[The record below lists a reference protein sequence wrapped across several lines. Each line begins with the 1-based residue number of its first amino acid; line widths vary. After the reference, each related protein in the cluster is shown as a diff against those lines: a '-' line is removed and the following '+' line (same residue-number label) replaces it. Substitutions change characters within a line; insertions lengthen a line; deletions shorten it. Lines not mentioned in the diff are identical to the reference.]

1 MFSAINLASLTALCL
16 QIVKALLIYVIGRI
30 AIDLII
36 KAVKKGLEKTS
47 LDPMLHKFICNVI
60 KVICWAEIVIAIM
73 TVFGF
78 NASSLL
84 TVFAAAGAAVA
95 LALQGSLSNFASGI
109 LIMVNKPFKKGDY
122 VVCGG
127 GEGFVE
133 SIDLMATTLVTMDNR
148 VTIVPNSQITGAS
161 ITNVSKKDTRRV
173 DMQIGVA
180 YNTDIDYAKK
190 VITDF
195 INSDPRVL
203 KDPAVFCEVTKY
215 DKNAVELEMRAWCNG
230 ADYWGVKF
238 DIQSAL
244 KGVLTNAGIAIPYP
258 QVDVHI
264 KDNK

>member
-1 MFSAINLASLTALCL
+1 
-16 QIVKALLIYVIGRI
+16 
-30 AIDLII
+30 
-36 KAVKKGLEKTS
+36 
-47 LDPMLHKFICNVI
+47 MLHKFIANVI
-60 KVICWAEIVIAIM
+60 KVICWAEILIAIM

-109 LIMVNKPFKKGDY
+109 LIMINKPFKKGDY
-122 VVCGG
+122 VACGG

-133 SIDLMATTLVTMDNR
+133 SIDLMATTLVTVDNR
-148 VTIVPNSQITGAS
+148 VIIVPNGQITGAA

-180 YNTDIDYAKK
+180 YNTDIEYARK

-203 KDPAVFCEVTKY
+203 KDPAVFCEVVKY
-215 DKNAVELEMRAWCNG
+215 DHSAVELEMRAWCKG

-238 DIQSAL
+238 DLQTAL
-244 KGVLTNAGIAIPYP
+244 KGVLTQAGIAIPYP
-258 QVDVHI
+258 QMDVHI
-264 KDNK
+264 QNKQ